1 MSGILAGDEESYETF
16 KELFGP
22 IISARH
28 GGYDVDAQHPTD
40 LDVEK
45 VNLIQV
51 GRSDSKAKF

>member
-1 MSGILAGDEESYETF
+1 MMSGILAGDEESYETF

-28 GGYDVDAQHPTD
+28 DGYDVDAQHPTD

-45 VNLIQV
+45 VN
-51 GRSDSKAKF
+51 